1 MVRLPRQKL
10 PQLSPANLR
19 EDLLYAVCRKT
30 NATSTGSKRF
40 LGYLKLSF
48 ACCSYLQLVN
58 KILRLSDIHQE
69 YKNLT
74 KLSGEY
80 SALSN

>member
-1 MVRLPRQKL
+1 MVELPRQKL
-10 PQLSPANLR
+10 PQFSPGNLT
-19 EDLLYAVCRKT
+19 EDLLSAVFRET
-30 NATSTGSKRF
+30 NATSTGSKMF

-58 KILRLSDIHQE
+58 KILRLSGIHQE

-74 KLSGEY
+74 KLS
-80 SALSN
+80 